1 MDSVKPLEIVF
12 KHVGGLNIAM
22 DVYVPESATPE
33 SPAPVVLW
41 WHGGGLL
48 QGTRKAPSSHQLR
61 SPSSHNICFIS
72 ADYRLAPQVK
82 FPAIL
87 SDCKAAIDFLFT
99 PEFASATGNRVDPNK
114 LILSGSS
121 AGGWLSLLCGTGIGF
136 KASGLDPPGK
146 GRVKGI
152 AALYPIT
159 DLLDPFW
166 TTKQYPVSY
175 FKRVIDKEELGSFL
189 DHKGEIMTSS
199 ALDSP
204 RNAFYH
210 YMIQEGILADL
221 LLAGESI
228 KPSAYS
234 IAATLKSG
242 EFALPPTYI
251 VHGDIDDKVTVR
263 QARDV
268 VAAAGPDAGVQY
280 DELEGV
286 DHLFDRDPSCN
297 MENMYIFIHRVF
309 GNL

>member
-1 MDSVKPLEIVF
+1 MASAKPQELVF
-12 KHVGGLNIAM
+12 KRVEGVDIVM
-22 DVYVPESATPE
+22 DVY

-48 QGTRKAPSSHQLR
+48 QTTESLTSLSAASPHQLR
-61 SPSSHNICFIS
+61 SPSSHNICFVS
-72 ADYRLAPQVK
+72 ADYRLAPQTK
-82 FPAIL
+82 FPGIL

-99 PEFASATGNRVDPNK
+99 PEFTSATGNRVDPNK

-136 KASGLDPPGK
+136 KASELDPPEK

-175 FKRVIDKEELGSFL
+175 FKRVIDKEELGAFL
-189 DHKGEIMTSS
+189 DHKGEKVASS

-204 RNAFYH
+204 RKR
-210 YMIQEGILADL
+210 ILADL
-221 LLAGESI
+221 LLAGESVE
-228 KPSAYS
+228 PSAYS
-234 IAATLKSG
+234 IASALKSG

-251 VHGDIDDKVTVR
+251 VHGDIDDKVPV
-263 QARDV
+263 QEARDV
-268 VAAAGPDAGVQY
+268 VAAAGSDARVHY
-280 DELEGV
+280 DELQGV
-286 DHLFDRDPSCN
+286 DHLFDRDPSCDL
-297 MENMYIFIHRVF
+297 ESMYSFMHRVF
-309 GNL
+309 CSL

>member
-1 MDSVKPLEIVF
+1 MASAKPQEIVF
-12 KHVGGLNIAM
+12 KRVDGLDITM
-22 DVYVPESATPE
+22 DVYVPESATLE

-48 QGTRKAPSSHQLR
+48 QGTRKTASPHQLR
-61 SPSSHNICFIS
+61 SPSSHNLCFIS
-72 ADYRLAPQVK
+72 ADYRLAPQAK

-114 LILSGSS
+114 LVLSGSS

-136 KASGLDPPGK
+136 KASGLDPPEK

-175 FKRVIDKEELGSFL
+175 FKRVIDKKELGAFL
-189 DHKGEIMTSS
+189 DHKGEKVASS

-204 RNAFYH
+204 RNVFYS

-228 KPSAYS
+228 EPSAYS
-234 IAATLKSG
+234 IAPALKSG

-251 VHGDIDDKVTVR
+251 VHGDIDDKVPVKE
-263 QARDV
+263 ARDV
-268 VAAAGPDAGVQY
+268 VAAAGPDARVHY
-280 DELEGV
+280 DELERV

-297 MENMYIFIHRVF
+297 LENMYSFMHRVF
-309 GNL
+309 GSL

>member
-1 MDSVKPLEIVF
+1 MASVKPQEIVF
-12 KHVGGLNIAM
+12 KRVDGLDIVM

-48 QGTRKAPSSHQLR
+48 QGTRKAASPHHLR
-61 SPSSHNICFIS
+61 SPSSHNLCFIS
-72 ADYRLAPQVK
+72 ADYRLAPQTK

-99 PEFASATGNRVDPNK
+99 PD
-114 LILSGSS
+114 GSS

-136 KASGLDPPGK
+136 KASGLDPPEK

-175 FKRVIDKEELGSFL
+175 FKRVIDKEELGAFL
-189 DHKGEIMTSS
+189 DHKGEKVASS

-204 RNAFYH
+204 RNVFYS

-228 KPSAYS
+228 EPSAYS
-234 IAATLKSG
+234 IALGLKSG

-251 VHGDIDDKVTVR
+251 VHGDIDDKVPV
-263 QARDV
+263 QEARDV
-268 VAAAGPDAGVQY
+268 VAVAGP
-280 DELEGV
+280 
-286 DHLFDRDPSCN
+286 
-297 MENMYIFIHRVF
+297 
-309 GNL
+309 